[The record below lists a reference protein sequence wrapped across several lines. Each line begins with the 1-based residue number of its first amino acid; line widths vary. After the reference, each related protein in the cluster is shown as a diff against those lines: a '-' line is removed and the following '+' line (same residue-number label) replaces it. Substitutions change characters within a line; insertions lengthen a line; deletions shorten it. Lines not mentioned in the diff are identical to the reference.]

1 MPESDELPNVAAL
14 AKSAL
19 RQKVQRILDETR
31 GAGQEATSP
40 VDVGGTPHPTLPP
53 VPLDPVAQQ
62 EEEELASAV

>member
-1 MPESDELPNVAAL
+1 MAELNEPPDVASL

-19 RQKVQRILDETR
+19 RQKVQRILDDTKAARE
-31 GAGQEATSP
+31 EATGP
-40 VDVGGTPHPTLPP
+40 TDVGSSPHPTLPP